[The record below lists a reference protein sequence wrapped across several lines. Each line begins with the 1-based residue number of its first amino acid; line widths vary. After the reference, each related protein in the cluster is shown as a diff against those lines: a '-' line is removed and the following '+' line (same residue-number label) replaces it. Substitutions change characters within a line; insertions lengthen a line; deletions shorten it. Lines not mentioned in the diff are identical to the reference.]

1 MQKDEEIVRSLVKE
15 GLIPDPNHV
24 HKRLITYPGFG
35 YPTGDTTHP
44 TDEAD
49 DQGEK
54 DEAEPDIDRQMSPEE
69 LDAQRRK
76 EERDAERKARD
87 DARHERLM
95 QHNRAAVD
103 LKQMSVYWLSQMDA
117 FRGPWATEWTNVCNL
132 YESRGSLIVFLEA
145 VLSFFPHPSIRY
157 VKGGWGIIQ
166 SERTA
171 SFLQTARWMQANESS
186 YPSYA
191 SNARGG
197 VIADGTYFL
206 TKISAFKRPVPTLDL
221 LYSYEWQV
229 DAGACDDDI
238 RTNDLT
244 LEIVRLDAWLSY
256 VGRLPEITNS
266 RHNLL
271 VKTPVMVKM
280 IYDDLGNDFISME
293 ETASEGGLQEIQ
305 LIAAVLID
313 FLTLEQLTEAEQLFV
328 IVAGIRTAKVCE
340 CIARGQDTTHLTD
353 FFCSDMQAHFI

>member
-1 MQKDEEIVRSLVKE
+1 MQKDEDIVRNLVKA
-15 GLIPDPNHV
+15 GLVPDPNHE
-24 HKRLITYPGFG
+24 HKRLLTYPGFG
-35 YPTGDTTHP
+35 MPTEDASAP

-49 DQGEK
+49 NDGEK
-54 DEAEPDIDRQMSPEE
+54 DEDEPEVNRQMSPEE
-69 LDAQRRK
+69 IEAQRRN
-76 EERDAERKARD
+76 EERAKARKARD

-103 LKQMSVYWLSQMDA
+103 LKQMSTYWFSQMDS

-157 VKGGWGIIQ
+157 VGSGWGMQ
-166 SERTA
+166 SERTS
-171 SFLQTARWMQANESS
+171 SFLQTAHWMRSNLSS

-206 TKISAFKRPVPTLDL
+206 TQINAFKLPVPTLDL

-229 DAGACDDDI
+229 DASACDDDI

-256 VGRLPEITNS
+256 VGRMPEITNS

-280 IYDDLGNDFISME
+280 IYDDLGSDFISME
-293 ETASEGGLQEIQ
+293 ETASEGGLQDIQ

-313 FLTLEQLTEAEQLFV
+313 FLTLEQLAEAEQLFV

-340 CIARGQDTTHLTD
+340 CIARGQNTTYLRK
-353 FFCSDMQAHFI
+353 FFYSDMQAHFI